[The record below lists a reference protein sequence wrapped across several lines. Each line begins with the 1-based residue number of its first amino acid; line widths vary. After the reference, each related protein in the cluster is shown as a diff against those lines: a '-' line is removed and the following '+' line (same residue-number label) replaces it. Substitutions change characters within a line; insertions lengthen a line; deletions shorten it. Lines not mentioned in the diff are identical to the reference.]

1 MRQGVT
7 LVELMIALAIA
18 SILILA
24 AYRMHAI
31 SDTIARTSRESWY
44 CMQALRA
51 ALLQLDQ
58 DLTQC
63 AYLLPQDLK
72 IAAQANGLFIGGVPA
87 TADHDGLQLNT
98 LIPPPYY
105 AVIVAQEGSGIRL
118 DTVDIDRDQVPDYW
132 ADLGLITDAGAYV
145 IAHTYTRGDS
155 FIPLKTAPSTATGA
169 RVVPAVYYEL
179 RSDGLYRD
187 GQILAEGIDAFEAH
201 RDGREVAVYLRA
213 HHHDTVREIQYRFTI
228 G

>member
-18 SILILA
+18 SILVLA
-24 AYRMHAI
+24 VYRMHSI
-31 SDTIARTSRESWY
+31 SDNIARSSRESWY
-44 CMQALRA
+44 CMQALRT

-72 IAAQANGLFIGGVPA
+72 ITAQANGLFIGGVPA
-87 TADHDGLQLNT
+87 TADHAGLQLNT

-105 AVIVAQEGSGIRL
+105 AVMIAHEGSGIRL
-118 DTVDIDRDQVPDYW
+118 DTVDIDNDQVPDYW

-145 IAHTYTRGDS
+145 IAHTYTRGNT
-155 FIPLKTAPSTATGA
+155 FIPLKTAPPTVNGA
-169 RVVPAVYYEL
+169 RVVPAVHYEL
-179 RSDGLYRD
+179 RGDGLYRD

-201 RDGREVAVYLRA
+201 REGRDVAVYLRA
-213 HHHDTVREIQYRFTI
+213 HNHGTVREIQYRFTI